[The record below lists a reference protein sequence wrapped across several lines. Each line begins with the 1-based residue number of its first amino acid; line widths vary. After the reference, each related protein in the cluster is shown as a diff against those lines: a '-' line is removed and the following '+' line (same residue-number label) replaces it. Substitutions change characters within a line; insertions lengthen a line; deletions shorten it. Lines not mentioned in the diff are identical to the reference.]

1 MKQRLT
7 AKEEE
12 VMNIIWAKGEVFIRD
27 IVAALPDP
35 KPNYNT
41 VATQV
46 KFLEDKGFVKR
57 KPMAN
62 SFQYSPALTE
72 RDYHG
77 TTVGDVVSRYY
88 NNSYISLVS
97 QFVEEDKMD
106 VEDLKNSFLKS
117 KAKGNDRLHRN
128 ERVAAFR
135 VLRILYVADA
145 EDHLLH
151 FQPILLDG
159 WQPALLGSAARP
171 LGFSGTAV
179 SNVIPTLTLPQAVVS
194 AEGGTLNAADKGI
207 SWLGVVS
214 GIYFLGAFVV
224 LIMNILSV
232 IQTSRMIASGEHI
245 QKEGFK
251 VTIVDA
257 PVASFSF
264 LGHIVISR
272 EDFTATTVILTHEM
286 SHVRKHHS
294 VDVLLF
300 SVVTVLHW
308 FNPLVWLARA
318 ELKMLHE
325 YEADESVINQ
335 GVNAADYQLLLVR
348 KAVGEHRFRLANG
361 FNHTKL
367 SNRIAMMMSEKTNGW
382 FRLAYVVC
390 IPLLVCTLCFSSF
403 TKPDST
409 GSLSDET
416 MISETA
422 PENVSVTVTGES
434 RNDINIDVTT
444 DDDEPVPFQWWR
456 PNRCSKAVTRTISPN
471 GSMSI

>member
-1 MKQRLT
+1 MIAYIVTSGLLLS
-7 AKEEE
+7 
-12 VMNIIWAKGEVFIRD
+12 VFYAFFMLLMRKTTFFTFNRFSLM
-27 IVAALPDP
+27 AGSLLCLALPLIHWD
-35 KPNYNT
+35 
-41 VATQV
+41 
-46 KFLEDKGFVKR
+46 
-57 KPMAN
+57 
-62 SFQYSPALTE
+62 
-72 RDYHG
+72 
-77 TTVGDVVSRYY
+77 
-88 NNSYISLVS
+88 
-97 QFVEEDKMD
+97 
-106 VEDLKNSFLKS
+106 
-117 KAKGNDRLHRN
+117 
-128 ERVAAFR
+128 
-135 VLRILYVADA
+135 
-145 EDHLLH
+145 
-151 FQPILLDG
+151 
-159 WQPALLGSAARP
+159 
-171 LGFSGTAV
+171 FSGTAV

-245 QKEGFK
+245 QKDGFK

-272 EDFTATTVILTHEM
+272 EDFTATPVILTHEM

-367 SNRIAMMMSEKTNGW
+367 SNRITMMMSEKTNGW
-382 FRLAYVVC
+382 IRLSYVACV
-390 IPLLVCTLCFSSF
+390 PLLACMLCFCTSNKQ
-403 TKPDST
+403 T
-409 GSLSDET
+409 
-416 MISETA
+416 SEMT
-422 PENVSVTVTGES
+422 ERTVDALDAEPQ
-434 RNDINIDVTT
+434 DINEVVAIGVTDAT
-444 DDDEPVPFQWWR
+444 TAEEDEPVPFQSAEVKPMFQGGDANNFAKWVNEHLIYPEDAQKAKKQGRVVVQFTITKTGKMENVKVLRGTFKSLDEEALRIVKSSPVWE
-456 PNRCSKAVTRTISPN
+456 PGKMQGKAVDVTYTFPIVFRLK
-471 GSMSI
+471 

>member
-1 MKQRLT
+1 MIAYLIT
-7 AKEEE
+7 T
-12 VMNIIWAKGEVFIRD
+12 GLLLSVFYAFFMLLMRKTTFFTFNRF
-27 IVAALPDP
+27 ALLAGSLLCLALP
-35 KPNYNT
+35 
-41 VATQV
+41 
-46 KFLEDKGFVKR
+46 
-57 KPMAN
+57 
-62 SFQYSPALTE
+62 
-72 RDYHG
+72 
-77 TTVGDVVSRYY
+77 
-88 NNSYISLVS
+88 LVHW
-97 QFVEEDKMD
+97 D
-106 VEDLKNSFLKS
+106 
-117 KAKGNDRLHRN
+117 
-128 ERVAAFR
+128 
-135 VLRILYVADA
+135 
-145 EDHLLH
+145 
-151 FQPILLDG
+151 
-159 WQPALLGSAARP
+159 
-171 LGFSGTAV
+171 FSGTAV

-264 LGHIVISR
+264 LGHIVIGR
-272 EDFTATTVILTHEM
+272 EDFTANPVILTHEM

-367 SNRIAMMMSEKTNGW
+367 SNRITMMMSEKTNGW
-382 FRLAYVVC
+382 IRLSYVACV
-390 IPLLVCTLCFSSF
+390 PLLACMLCFCTSNKQTPEMTERTEDALDAEPQDINEVVAIGF
-403 TKPDST
+403 TDST
-409 GSLSDET
+409 
-416 MISETA
+416 TA
-422 PENVSVTVTGES
+422 EE
-434 RNDINIDVTT
+434 
-444 DDDEPVPFQWWR
+444 DEPVPFRSAEVKPMFQGGDANNFSKWINEHLIYPQDAKDAGKQGRVVLQFTVNKVGRMENIRVLRGCYQSLDEEALRVVKASPEWK
-456 PNRCSKAVTRTISPN
+456 PGMMDGKAVSVTYTFPIVFKLR
-471 GSMSI
+471 

>member
-1 MKQRLT
+1 MWRT
-7 AKEEE
+7 
-12 VMNIIWAKGEVFIRD
+12 
-27 IVAALPDP
+27 
-35 KPNYNT
+35 
-41 VATQV
+41 
-46 KFLEDKGFVKR
+46 
-57 KPMAN
+57 
-62 SFQYSPALTE
+62 
-72 RDYHG
+72 
-77 TTVGDVVSRYY
+77 
-88 NNSYISLVS
+88 
-97 QFVEEDKMD
+97 
-106 VEDLKNSFLKS
+106 LKNSFLKS

-135 VLRILYVADA
+135 VLRILYAADA

-159 WQPALLGSAARP
+159 WQPACLALP
-171 LGFSGTAV
+171 LIHWDFSGTAV

-232 IQTSRMIASGEHI
+232 IQTCRVIASGEHI
-245 QKEGFK
+245 QKDGFK

-272 EDFTATTVILTHEM
+272 EDFTATPVILTHEM

-335 GVNAADYQLLLVR
+335 GVNAADYQLLLVK

-382 FRLAYVVC
+382 FRLAYVV
-390 IPLLVCTLCFSSF
+390 
-403 TKPDST
+403 
-409 GSLSDET
+409 
-416 MISETA
+416 
-422 PENVSVTVTGES
+422 
-434 RNDINIDVTT
+434 
-444 DDDEPVPFQWWR
+444 
-456 PNRCSKAVTRTISPN
+456 
-471 GSMSI
+471 

>member
-1 MKQRLT
+1 MIAYIVTSGLLLS
-7 AKEEE
+7 
-12 VMNIIWAKGEVFIRD
+12 VFYAFFMLLMRKTTFFTFNRFSLM
-27 IVAALPDP
+27 AGSLLCLALP
-35 KPNYNT
+35 
-41 VATQV
+41 
-46 KFLEDKGFVKR
+46 
-57 KPMAN
+57 
-62 SFQYSPALTE
+62 
-72 RDYHG
+72 
-77 TTVGDVVSRYY
+77 
-88 NNSYISLVS
+88 LVHW
-97 QFVEEDKMD
+97 D
-106 VEDLKNSFLKS
+106 
-117 KAKGNDRLHRN
+117 
-128 ERVAAFR
+128 
-135 VLRILYVADA
+135 
-145 EDHLLH
+145 
-151 FQPILLDG
+151 
-159 WQPALLGSAARP
+159 
-171 LGFSGTAV
+171 FSGTAV

-232 IQTSRMIASGEHI
+232 IQTFRMIASGEHI
-245 QKEGFK
+245 QKDGFK

-272 EDFTATTVILTHEM
+272 EDFTATPVILTHEM

-335 GVNAADYQLLLVR
+335 GLNAADYQLLLVK

-390 IPLLVCTLCFSSF
+390 VPLLACTLCLCTSNNQ
-403 TKPDST
+403 
-409 GSLSDET
+409 
-416 MISETA
+416 SED
-422 PENVSVTVTGES
+422 VTVTAEDVTDPES
-434 RNDINIDVTT
+434 GDINEVTVVGFNSGST
-444 DDDEPVPFQWWR
+444 KAEEDEPVPFQLVEAKPMFQGGDANNFAKWINARLLYPEDAKKAGKHGRVVVQFTVSKTGKMTNVRLLKGVCQSLDEEALRVVKSSPEWK
-456 PNRCSKAVTRTISPN
+456 PGMMEGKAVDVTYTFPVIFSLR
-471 GSMSI
+471 

>member
-1 MKQRLT
+1 MIAYIVTSGLLLS
-7 AKEEE
+7 
-12 VMNIIWAKGEVFIRD
+12 VFYAFFMLLMRKTTFFTFNRFSLM
-27 IVAALPDP
+27 AGSLLCLALPLIHWD
-35 KPNYNT
+35 
-41 VATQV
+41 
-46 KFLEDKGFVKR
+46 
-57 KPMAN
+57 
-62 SFQYSPALTE
+62 
-72 RDYHG
+72 
-77 TTVGDVVSRYY
+77 
-88 NNSYISLVS
+88 
-97 QFVEEDKMD
+97 
-106 VEDLKNSFLKS
+106 
-117 KAKGNDRLHRN
+117 
-128 ERVAAFR
+128 
-135 VLRILYVADA
+135 
-145 EDHLLH
+145 
-151 FQPILLDG
+151 
-159 WQPALLGSAARP
+159 
-171 LGFSGTAV
+171 FSGTAV

-272 EDFTATTVILTHEM
+272 EDFTATPVILTHEM
-286 SHVRKHHS
+286 SHVRKRHS

-367 SNRIAMMMSEKTNGW
+367 SNRITMMMSEKTNGW
-382 FRLAYVVC
+382 IRLSYVACV
-390 IPLLVCTLCFSSF
+390 PLLACMLCFCTSNKQ
-403 TKPDST
+403 T
-409 GSLSDET
+409 
-416 MISETA
+416 SEMT
-422 PENVSVTVTGES
+422 ERTVDALDAEPQ
-434 RNDINIDVTT
+434 DINEVVAIGVTDAT
-444 DDDEPVPFQWWR
+444 TAEEDEPVPFQSAEVKPMFQGGDANNFAKWVNEHLIYPEDAQKAKKQGRVVVQFTITKTGKMENVKVLRGTFKSLDEEALRIVKSSPVWE
-456 PNRCSKAVTRTISPN
+456 PGKMQGKAVDVTYTFPIVFRLK
-471 GSMSI
+471 

>member
-1 MKQRLT
+1 MIAYIVTSGLLLS
-7 AKEEE
+7 
-12 VMNIIWAKGEVFIRD
+12 VFYAFFMLLMRKTTFFTFNRFSLM
-27 IVAALPDP
+27 AGSLLCLALP
-35 KPNYNT
+35 
-41 VATQV
+41 
-46 KFLEDKGFVKR
+46 
-57 KPMAN
+57 
-62 SFQYSPALTE
+62 
-72 RDYHG
+72 
-77 TTVGDVVSRYY
+77 
-88 NNSYISLVS
+88 LVHW
-97 QFVEEDKMD
+97 D
-106 VEDLKNSFLKS
+106 
-117 KAKGNDRLHRN
+117 
-128 ERVAAFR
+128 
-135 VLRILYVADA
+135 
-145 EDHLLH
+145 
-151 FQPILLDG
+151 
-159 WQPALLGSAARP
+159 
-171 LGFSGTAV
+171 FSGTAV
-179 SNVIPTLTLPQAVVS
+179 SNIIPTQTLPQALIS

-245 QKEGFK
+245 QKDGFK

-272 EDFTATTVILTHEM
+272 EDFTATPVILTHEM

-367 SNRIAMMMSEKTNGW
+367 SNRITMMMSEKTNGW
-382 FRLAYVVC
+382 IRLSYVACV
-390 IPLLVCTLCFSSF
+390 PLLACMLCFCTSNKQTPEMTERTEDALDAEPQDINEVVAIGF
-403 TKPDST
+403 TDST
-409 GSLSDET
+409 
-416 MISETA
+416 TA
-422 PENVSVTVTGES
+422 EE
-434 RNDINIDVTT
+434 
-444 DDDEPVPFQWWR
+444 DEPVPFRSAEVKPMFQGGDANNFSKWINERLIYPQDAKDAGKQGRVVLQFTVNKVGRMENIRVLRGCYQSLDEEALRVVKASPEWK
-456 PNRCSKAVTRTISPN
+456 PGMMDGKAVSVTYTFPIVFKLR
-471 GSMSI
+471 

>member
-1 MKQRLT
+1 MIAYLIT
-7 AKEEE
+7 S
-12 VMNIIWAKGEVFIRD
+12 GLLLSVFYAFFMLLMRKTTFFTFNRFSLM
-27 IVAALPDP
+27 AGSLLCLALPLIHWD
-35 KPNYNT
+35 
-41 VATQV
+41 
-46 KFLEDKGFVKR
+46 
-57 KPMAN
+57 
-62 SFQYSPALTE
+62 
-72 RDYHG
+72 
-77 TTVGDVVSRYY
+77 
-88 NNSYISLVS
+88 
-97 QFVEEDKMD
+97 
-106 VEDLKNSFLKS
+106 
-117 KAKGNDRLHRN
+117 
-128 ERVAAFR
+128 
-135 VLRILYVADA
+135 
-145 EDHLLH
+145 
-151 FQPILLDG
+151 
-159 WQPALLGSAARP
+159 
-171 LGFSGTAV
+171 FSGTAV

-214 GIYFLGAFVV
+214 RIYFLGAFVV

-272 EDFTATTVILTHEM
+272 EDFTATPVILTHEM

-367 SNRIAMMMSEKTNGW
+367 SNRIAMMMSEKLMDGSGL
-382 FRLAYVVC
+382 RMSSAYHFLFAHCASAVSQNR
-390 IPLLVCTLCFSSF
+390 IQ
-403 TKPDST
+403 PD
-409 GSLSDET
+409 
-416 MISETA
+416 
-422 PENVSVTVTGES
+422 
-434 RNDINIDVTT
+434 
-444 DDDEPVPFQWWR
+444 
-456 PNRCSKAVTRTISPN
+456 RCPMRQ
-471 GSMSI
+471 

>member
-1 MKQRLT
+1 MWRT
-7 AKEEE
+7 
-12 VMNIIWAKGEVFIRD
+12 
-27 IVAALPDP
+27 
-35 KPNYNT
+35 
-41 VATQV
+41 
-46 KFLEDKGFVKR
+46 
-57 KPMAN
+57 
-62 SFQYSPALTE
+62 
-72 RDYHG
+72 
-77 TTVGDVVSRYY
+77 
-88 NNSYISLVS
+88 
-97 QFVEEDKMD
+97 
-106 VEDLKNSFLKS
+106 LKNSFHKS

-145 EDHLLH
+145 EDNLLH
-151 FQPILLDG
+151 FQPVLLDG
-159 WQPALLGSAARP
+159 WQPALLGSAAHP
-171 LGFSGTAV
+171 LGFQRNRGLERHPDPDPAASGGQRGRR
-179 SNVIPTLTLPQAVVS
+179 NPD
-194 AEGGTLNAADKGI
+194 AADKGI

-272 EDFTATTVILTHEM
+272 EDFTATPVILTHEM

-335 GVNAADYQLLLVR
+335 GVNAADYQLLLVK

-444 DDDEPVPFQWWR
+444 DDDEPVPFQMVETKPVFQGGDANNFAKWVNEHLIYPEDAQKAKKQGRVVVQFTITKTGKWKT
-456 PNRCSKAVTRTISPN
+456 SKS
-471 GSMSI
+471 

>member
-1 MKQRLT
+1 MIAYIVTSGLLLS
-7 AKEEE
+7 
-12 VMNIIWAKGEVFIRD
+12 VFYAFFMLLMRKTTFFTFNRFSLM
-27 IVAALPDP
+27 AGSLLCLALPLIHWD
-35 KPNYNT
+35 
-41 VATQV
+41 
-46 KFLEDKGFVKR
+46 
-57 KPMAN
+57 
-62 SFQYSPALTE
+62 
-72 RDYHG
+72 
-77 TTVGDVVSRYY
+77 
-88 NNSYISLVS
+88 
-97 QFVEEDKMD
+97 
-106 VEDLKNSFLKS
+106 
-117 KAKGNDRLHRN
+117 
-128 ERVAAFR
+128 
-135 VLRILYVADA
+135 
-145 EDHLLH
+145 
-151 FQPILLDG
+151 
-159 WQPALLGSAARP
+159 
-171 LGFSGTAV
+171 FSGTAV

-245 QKEGFK
+245 QKEGVK

-272 EDFTATTVILTHEM
+272 EDFTANPVILTHEM

-325 YEADESVINQ
+325 YEADESVIGQ

-367 SNRIAMMMSEKTNGW
+367 SNRITMMMSEKTNGW
-382 FRLAYVVC
+382 IRLSYVACV
-390 IPLLVCTLCFSSF
+390 PLLACMLCFCTSNKQ
-403 TKPDST
+403 T
-409 GSLSDET
+409 
-416 MISETA
+416 SEMT
-422 PENVSVTVTGES
+422 ERTVDALDAEPQ
-434 RNDINIDVTT
+434 DINEVVAIGVTDAT
-444 DDDEPVPFQWWR
+444 TAEEDEPVPFQSAEVKPMFQGGDANNFAKWVNEHLIYPEDAQKAKKQGRVVVQFTITKTGKMENVKVLRGAFKSLDEEALRIVKSSPVWE
-456 PNRCSKAVTRTISPN
+456 PGKMQGKAVDVTYTFPIIFRLK
-471 GSMSI
+471 

>member
-1 MKQRLT
+1 MIAYIVTSGLLLS
-7 AKEEE
+7 
-12 VMNIIWAKGEVFIRD
+12 VFYAFFMLLMRKTTFFTFNRFSLM
-27 IVAALPDP
+27 AGSLLCLALPLIHWD
-35 KPNYNT
+35 
-41 VATQV
+41 
-46 KFLEDKGFVKR
+46 
-57 KPMAN
+57 
-62 SFQYSPALTE
+62 
-72 RDYHG
+72 
-77 TTVGDVVSRYY
+77 
-88 NNSYISLVS
+88 
-97 QFVEEDKMD
+97 
-106 VEDLKNSFLKS
+106 
-117 KAKGNDRLHRN
+117 
-128 ERVAAFR
+128 
-135 VLRILYVADA
+135 
-145 EDHLLH
+145 
-151 FQPILLDG
+151 
-159 WQPALLGSAARP
+159 
-171 LGFSGTAV
+171 FSGTAV

-245 QKEGFK
+245 QKDGFK

-272 EDFTATTVILTHEM
+272 EDFTATPVILTHEM

-335 GVNAADYQLLLVR
+335 GVNAADYQLLLVK

-367 SNRIAMMMSEKTNGW
+367 SNRITMLMSEKTNGW
-382 FRLAYVVC
+382 IRLSYVACV
-390 IPLLVCTLCFSSF
+390 PLLACMLCFCTSNKQTPEMTERTEDALDAEPQDINEVVAIGF
-403 TKPDST
+403 TDST
-409 GSLSDET
+409 
-416 MISETA
+416 TA
-422 PENVSVTVTGES
+422 EE
-434 RNDINIDVTT
+434 
-444 DDDEPVPFQWWR
+444 DEPVPFRSAEVKPMFQGGDANNFSKWINERLIYPQDAKDAGKQGRVVLQFTVNKVGRMENIRVLRGCYQSLDEEALRVVKASPEWK
-456 PNRCSKAVTRTISPN
+456 PGMMDGKAVSVTYTFPIVFKLR
-471 GSMSI
+471 

>member
-1 MKQRLT
+1 MIAYLIT
-7 AKEEE
+7 S
-12 VMNIIWAKGEVFIRD
+12 GLLLSVFYAFFMLLMRKTTFFTFNRFSLM
-27 IVAALPDP
+27 AGSLLCLALPLIHWD
-35 KPNYNT
+35 
-41 VATQV
+41 
-46 KFLEDKGFVKR
+46 
-57 KPMAN
+57 
-62 SFQYSPALTE
+62 
-72 RDYHG
+72 
-77 TTVGDVVSRYY
+77 
-88 NNSYISLVS
+88 
-97 QFVEEDKMD
+97 
-106 VEDLKNSFLKS
+106 
-117 KAKGNDRLHRN
+117 
-128 ERVAAFR
+128 
-135 VLRILYVADA
+135 
-145 EDHLLH
+145 
-151 FQPILLDG
+151 
-159 WQPALLGSAARP
+159 
-171 LGFSGTAV
+171 FSGTAV

-335 GVNAADYQLLLVR
+335 GVNAADYQLLLVK

-367 SNRIAMMMSEKTNGW
+367 SNRITMMMSEKTNGW
-382 FRLAYVVC
+382 IRLSYVACV
-390 IPLLVCTLCFSSF
+390 PLLACMLCFCTSNKQTPEMTERTEDALDAEPQDINEVVAIGF
-403 TKPDST
+403 TDST
-409 GSLSDET
+409 
-416 MISETA
+416 TA
-422 PENVSVTVTGES
+422 EE
-434 RNDINIDVTT
+434 
-444 DDDEPVPFQWWR
+444 DEPVPFRSAEVKPMFQGGDANNFSKWINERLIYPQDAKDAGKQGRVVLQFTVNKVGRMENIRVLRGCYQSLDEEALRVVKASPEWK
-456 PNRCSKAVTRTISPN
+456 PGMMDGKAVSVTYTFPIVFKLR
-471 GSMSI
+471 

>member
-1 MKQRLT
+1 MIAYIVTSGLLLS
-7 AKEEE
+7 
-12 VMNIIWAKGEVFIRD
+12 VFYAFFMLLMRKTTFFTFNRFSLM
-27 IVAALPDP
+27 AGSLLCLALPLIHWD
-35 KPNYNT
+35 
-41 VATQV
+41 
-46 KFLEDKGFVKR
+46 
-57 KPMAN
+57 
-62 SFQYSPALTE
+62 
-72 RDYHG
+72 
-77 TTVGDVVSRYY
+77 
-88 NNSYISLVS
+88 
-97 QFVEEDKMD
+97 
-106 VEDLKNSFLKS
+106 
-117 KAKGNDRLHRN
+117 
-128 ERVAAFR
+128 
-135 VLRILYVADA
+135 
-145 EDHLLH
+145 
-151 FQPILLDG
+151 
-159 WQPALLGSAARP
+159 
-171 LGFSGTAV
+171 FSGTAV

-272 EDFTATTVILTHEM
+272 EDFTANPVILTHEM
-286 SHVRKHHS
+286 SHVRKCHS

-325 YEADESVINQ
+325 YEADESVIGQ

-367 SNRIAMMMSEKTNGW
+367 SNRITMMMSEKTNGW
-382 FRLAYVVC
+382 IRLSYVACV
-390 IPLLVCTLCFSSF
+390 PLLACMLCFCTSNKQ
-403 TKPDST
+403 T
-409 GSLSDET
+409 
-416 MISETA
+416 SEMT
-422 PENVSVTVTGES
+422 ERTVDALDAEPQ
-434 RNDINIDVTT
+434 DINEVVAIGVTDAT
-444 DDDEPVPFQWWR
+444 TAEEDEPVPFQSAEVKPMFQGGDANNFAKWVNEHLIYPEDAQKAKKQGRVVVQFTITKTGKMENVKVLRGTFKSLDEEALRIVKSSPVWE
-456 PNRCSKAVTRTISPN
+456 PGKMQGKAVDVTYTFPIVFRLK
-471 GSMSI
+471 

>member
-1 MKQRLT
+1 MIAYIVTSGLLLS
-7 AKEEE
+7 
-12 VMNIIWAKGEVFIRD
+12 VFYAFFMLLMRKTTFFTFNRFSLM
-27 IVAALPDP
+27 AGSLLCLALPLIHWD
-35 KPNYNT
+35 
-41 VATQV
+41 
-46 KFLEDKGFVKR
+46 
-57 KPMAN
+57 
-62 SFQYSPALTE
+62 
-72 RDYHG
+72 
-77 TTVGDVVSRYY
+77 
-88 NNSYISLVS
+88 
-97 QFVEEDKMD
+97 
-106 VEDLKNSFLKS
+106 
-117 KAKGNDRLHRN
+117 
-128 ERVAAFR
+128 
-135 VLRILYVADA
+135 
-145 EDHLLH
+145 
-151 FQPILLDG
+151 
-159 WQPALLGSAARP
+159 
-171 LGFSGTAV
+171 FSGTAV

-245 QKEGFK
+245 QKDGFK

-272 EDFTATTVILTHEM
+272 EDFTATPVILTHEM

-367 SNRIAMMMSEKTNGW
+367 SNRITMMMSEKNNGW
-382 FRLAYVVC
+382 IRLSYVACV
-390 IPLLVCTLCFSSF
+390 PLLACMLCFCTSNKQ
-403 TKPDST
+403 T
-409 GSLSDET
+409 
-416 MISETA
+416 SEMT
-422 PENVSVTVTGES
+422 ERTVDALDAEPQ
-434 RNDINIDVTT
+434 DINEVVAIGVTDAT
-444 DDDEPVPFQWWR
+444 TAEEDEPVPFQSAEVKPMFQGGDANNFAKWVNEHLIYPEDAQKAKKQGRVVVQFTITKTGKMENVKVLRGTFKSLDEEALRIVKSSPVWE
-456 PNRCSKAVTRTISPN
+456 PGKMQGKAVDVTYTFPIVFRLK
-471 GSMSI
+471 

>member
-1 MKQRLT
+1 MIAYIVTSGLLLS
-7 AKEEE
+7 
-12 VMNIIWAKGEVFIRD
+12 VFYAFFMLLMRKTTFFTFNRFSLM
-27 IVAALPDP
+27 AGSLLCLALPLIHWD
-35 KPNYNT
+35 
-41 VATQV
+41 
-46 KFLEDKGFVKR
+46 
-57 KPMAN
+57 
-62 SFQYSPALTE
+62 
-72 RDYHG
+72 
-77 TTVGDVVSRYY
+77 
-88 NNSYISLVS
+88 
-97 QFVEEDKMD
+97 
-106 VEDLKNSFLKS
+106 
-117 KAKGNDRLHRN
+117 
-128 ERVAAFR
+128 
-135 VLRILYVADA
+135 
-145 EDHLLH
+145 
-151 FQPILLDG
+151 
-159 WQPALLGSAARP
+159 
-171 LGFSGTAV
+171 FSGTAV
-179 SNVIPTLTLPQAVVS
+179 SNVIPTLPLPQAVVS

-245 QKEGFK
+245 QKDGFK

-272 EDFTATTVILTHEM
+272 EDFTATPVILTHEM

-335 GVNAADYQLLLVR
+335 GVNAADYQLLLVK

-367 SNRIAMMMSEKTNGW
+367 SNRITMMMSEKTNGW
-382 FRLAYVVC
+382 IRLSYVACV
-390 IPLLVCTLCFSSF
+390 PLLACMLCFCTSNKQTPEMTERTEDALDAEPQDINEVVAIGF
-403 TKPDST
+403 TDST
-409 GSLSDET
+409 
-416 MISETA
+416 TA
-422 PENVSVTVTGES
+422 EE
-434 RNDINIDVTT
+434 
-444 DDDEPVPFQWWR
+444 DEPVPLQSAEVKPMFQGGDANNFSKWINERLIYPQDAKDAGKQGRVVLQFTVNKVGRMENIRVLRGCYQSLDEEALRVVKASPEWK
-456 PNRCSKAVTRTISPN
+456 PGMMDGKAVSVTYTFPIVFKLR
-471 GSMSI
+471 

>member
-1 MKQRLT
+1 MIAYIVTSGLLLS
-7 AKEEE
+7 
-12 VMNIIWAKGEVFIRD
+12 VFYAFFMLLMRKTTFFTFNRFSLM
-27 IVAALPDP
+27 AGSLLCLALPLIHWD
-35 KPNYNT
+35 
-41 VATQV
+41 
-46 KFLEDKGFVKR
+46 
-57 KPMAN
+57 
-62 SFQYSPALTE
+62 
-72 RDYHG
+72 
-77 TTVGDVVSRYY
+77 
-88 NNSYISLVS
+88 
-97 QFVEEDKMD
+97 
-106 VEDLKNSFLKS
+106 
-117 KAKGNDRLHRN
+117 
-128 ERVAAFR
+128 
-135 VLRILYVADA
+135 
-145 EDHLLH
+145 
-151 FQPILLDG
+151 
-159 WQPALLGSAARP
+159 
-171 LGFSGTAV
+171 FSGTAV
-179 SNVIPTLTLPQAVVS
+179 SNVIPTLPLPQAVVS

-272 EDFTATTVILTHEM
+272 EDFTATPVILTHEM

-335 GVNAADYQLLLVR
+335 GVNAADYQLLLVK

-367 SNRIAMMMSEKTNGW
+367 SNRITMMMSEKTNGW
-382 FRLAYVVC
+382 IRLSYVACV
-390 IPLLVCTLCFSSF
+390 PLLACMLCFCTSNKQTPEMTERTEDALDAEPQDINEVVAIGF
-403 TKPDST
+403 TDST
-409 GSLSDET
+409 
-416 MISETA
+416 TA
-422 PENVSVTVTGES
+422 EE
-434 RNDINIDVTT
+434 
-444 DDDEPVPFQWWR
+444 DEPVPFRSAEVKPMFQGGDANNFSKWINERLIYPQDAKDAGKQGRVVLQFTVNKVGRMENIRVLRGCYQSLDEEALRVVKASPEWK
-456 PNRCSKAVTRTISPN
+456 PGMMDGKAVSVTYTFPIVFKLR
-471 GSMSI
+471 

>member
-1 MKQRLT
+1 MIAYIVTSGLLLS
-7 AKEEE
+7 
-12 VMNIIWAKGEVFIRD
+12 VFYAFFMLLMRKTTFFTFNRFSLM
-27 IVAALPDP
+27 AGSLLCLALPLIHWD
-35 KPNYNT
+35 
-41 VATQV
+41 
-46 KFLEDKGFVKR
+46 
-57 KPMAN
+57 
-62 SFQYSPALTE
+62 
-72 RDYHG
+72 
-77 TTVGDVVSRYY
+77 
-88 NNSYISLVS
+88 
-97 QFVEEDKMD
+97 
-106 VEDLKNSFLKS
+106 
-117 KAKGNDRLHRN
+117 
-128 ERVAAFR
+128 
-135 VLRILYVADA
+135 
-145 EDHLLH
+145 
-151 FQPILLDG
+151 
-159 WQPALLGSAARP
+159 
-171 LGFSGTAV
+171 FSGTAV

-272 EDFTATTVILTHEM
+272 EDFTATPVILTHEM

-335 GVNAADYQLLLVR
+335 SVNAADYQLLLVR

-367 SNRIAMMMSEKTNGW
+367 SNRITMMMSEKTNGW

-444 DDDEPVPFQWWR
+444 DDDEPVPFQMVETKPVFQGGDANNFAKWVNEHLIY
-456 PNRCSKAVTRTISPN
+456 PEDAQKAKKQGRVVVQFTITKTGKMENVKVLRGTFKSLDEEALRIVKSSPVWEPGKMQGKAADVTYTFPIVFRLK
-471 GSMSI
+471 

>member
-1 MKQRLT
+1 MIAYLIT
-7 AKEEE
+7 S
-12 VMNIIWAKGEVFIRD
+12 GLLLSVFYAFFMLLMRKTTFFTFNRFSLM
-27 IVAALPDP
+27 AGSLLCLALPLIHWD
-35 KPNYNT
+35 
-41 VATQV
+41 
-46 KFLEDKGFVKR
+46 
-57 KPMAN
+57 
-62 SFQYSPALTE
+62 
-72 RDYHG
+72 
-77 TTVGDVVSRYY
+77 
-88 NNSYISLVS
+88 
-97 QFVEEDKMD
+97 
-106 VEDLKNSFLKS
+106 
-117 KAKGNDRLHRN
+117 
-128 ERVAAFR
+128 
-135 VLRILYVADA
+135 
-145 EDHLLH
+145 
-151 FQPILLDG
+151 
-159 WQPALLGSAARP
+159 
-171 LGFSGTAV
+171 FSGTAV

-272 EDFTATTVILTHEM
+272 EDFTATPVILTHEM

-325 YEADESVINQ
+325 YEADESVIGQ

-367 SNRIAMMMSEKTNGW
+367 SNRITMMMSEKTNGW
-382 FRLAYVVC
+382 IRLSYVACV
-390 IPLLVCTLCFSSF
+390 PLLACMLCFCTSNKQ
-403 TKPDST
+403 TPEMTERTEDALDAEPQDINEVVAIGVTDST
-409 GSLSDET
+409 
-416 MISETA
+416 TA
-422 PENVSVTVTGES
+422 EE
-434 RNDINIDVTT
+434 
-444 DDDEPVPFQWWR
+444 DEPVPFRSAEVKPMFQGGDANNFSKWINEHLIYPQDAKDAGKQGRVVLQFTVNKVGRMENIRVLRGCYQSLDEEALRVVKASPEWK
-456 PNRCSKAVTRTISPN
+456 PGMMDGKAVSVTYTFPIVFKLR
-471 GSMSI
+471 

>member
-1 MKQRLT
+1 MIAYIVTSGLLLS
-7 AKEEE
+7 
-12 VMNIIWAKGEVFIRD
+12 VFYAFFMLLMRKTTFFTFNRFSLM
-27 IVAALPDP
+27 AGSLLCLALPLIHWD
-35 KPNYNT
+35 
-41 VATQV
+41 
-46 KFLEDKGFVKR
+46 
-57 KPMAN
+57 
-62 SFQYSPALTE
+62 
-72 RDYHG
+72 
-77 TTVGDVVSRYY
+77 
-88 NNSYISLVS
+88 
-97 QFVEEDKMD
+97 
-106 VEDLKNSFLKS
+106 
-117 KAKGNDRLHRN
+117 
-128 ERVAAFR
+128 
-135 VLRILYVADA
+135 
-145 EDHLLH
+145 
-151 FQPILLDG
+151 
-159 WQPALLGSAARP
+159 
-171 LGFSGTAV
+171 FSGTAV

-245 QKEGFK
+245 QKDGFK

-272 EDFTATTVILTHEM
+272 EDFTATPVILTHEM

-367 SNRIAMMMSEKTNGW
+367 SNRITMMMSEKTNGW
-382 FRLAYVVC
+382 IRLSYVACV
-390 IPLLVCTLCFSSF
+390 PLLACMLCFCTSNKQ
-403 TKPDST
+403 T
-409 GSLSDET
+409 
-416 MISETA
+416 SEMT
-422 PENVSVTVTGES
+422 ERTVDALDAEPQ
-434 RNDINIDVTT
+434 DINEVVAIGVTDAT
-444 DDDEPVPFQWWR
+444 TAEEDEPVPFQSAEVKPMFQGGDANNFAKWVNEHLIYPEDAQKAKKQGRVVVQFTITKTGKMENVKVLRGTFKSLDEEALRIVKSSPVWE
-456 PNRCSKAVTRTISPN
+456 PGKMQGKAVDVTYTFPIIFRLK
-471 GSMSI
+471 

>member
-1 MKQRLT
+1 MIAYIVTSGLLLS
-7 AKEEE
+7 
-12 VMNIIWAKGEVFIRD
+12 VFYAFFMLLMRKTTFFTFNRF
-27 IVAALPDP
+27 ALMAGSLLCLALP
-35 KPNYNT
+35 
-41 VATQV
+41 
-46 KFLEDKGFVKR
+46 
-57 KPMAN
+57 
-62 SFQYSPALTE
+62 
-72 RDYHG
+72 
-77 TTVGDVVSRYY
+77 
-88 NNSYISLVS
+88 LVHW
-97 QFVEEDKMD
+97 D
-106 VEDLKNSFLKS
+106 
-117 KAKGNDRLHRN
+117 
-128 ERVAAFR
+128 
-135 VLRILYVADA
+135 
-145 EDHLLH
+145 
-151 FQPILLDG
+151 
-159 WQPALLGSAARP
+159 
-171 LGFSGTAV
+171 FSGTAV
-179 SNVIPTLTLPQAVVS
+179 SNVIPTLPLPQAVVS

-245 QKEGFK
+245 QKEGVK

-272 EDFTATTVILTHEM
+272 EDFTANPVILTHEM

-325 YEADESVINQ
+325 YEADESVIGQ

-367 SNRIAMMMSEKTNGW
+367 SNRITMMMSEKTNGW
-382 FRLAYVVC
+382 IRLSYVACV
-390 IPLLVCTLCFSSF
+390 PLLACMLCFCTSNKQ
-403 TKPDST
+403 T
-409 GSLSDET
+409 
-416 MISETA
+416 SEMT
-422 PENVSVTVTGES
+422 ERTVDALDAEPQ
-434 RNDINIDVTT
+434 DINEVVAIGVTDAT
-444 DDDEPVPFQWWR
+444 TAEEDEPVPFQSAEVKPMFQGGDANNFAKWVNEHLIYPEDAQKAKKQGRVVVQFTITKTGKMENVKVLRGTFKSLDEEALRIVKSSPVWE
-456 PNRCSKAVTRTISPN
+456 PGKMQGKAVDVTYTFPIVFRLK
-471 GSMSI
+471 

>member
-1 MKQRLT
+1 MIAYIVTSGLLLS
-7 AKEEE
+7 
-12 VMNIIWAKGEVFIRD
+12 VFYAFFMLLMRKTTFFTFNRFSLM
-27 IVAALPDP
+27 AGSLLCLALPLIHWD
-35 KPNYNT
+35 
-41 VATQV
+41 
-46 KFLEDKGFVKR
+46 
-57 KPMAN
+57 
-62 SFQYSPALTE
+62 
-72 RDYHG
+72 
-77 TTVGDVVSRYY
+77 
-88 NNSYISLVS
+88 
-97 QFVEEDKMD
+97 
-106 VEDLKNSFLKS
+106 
-117 KAKGNDRLHRN
+117 
-128 ERVAAFR
+128 
-135 VLRILYVADA
+135 
-145 EDHLLH
+145 
-151 FQPILLDG
+151 
-159 WQPALLGSAARP
+159 
-171 LGFSGTAV
+171 FSGTAV

-272 EDFTATTVILTHEM
+272 EDFTATPVILTHEM

-335 GVNAADYQLLLVR
+335 GVNAADYQLLLVK

-367 SNRIAMMMSEKTNGW
+367 SNRITMMMSEKTNGW
-382 FRLAYVVC
+382 IRLSYVACV
-390 IPLLVCTLCFSSF
+390 PLLACMLCFCTSNKQ
-403 TKPDST
+403 T
-409 GSLSDET
+409 
-416 MISETA
+416 SEMT
-422 PENVSVTVTGES
+422 ERTVDALDAEPQ
-434 RNDINIDVTT
+434 DINEVVAIGVTDAT
-444 DDDEPVPFQWWR
+444 TAEEDEPVPFQSAEVKPMFQGGDANNFAKWVNEHLIYPEDAQKSKKQGRVVVQFTITKTGKMENVKVLRGTFKSLDEEALRIVKSSPVWE
-456 PNRCSKAVTRTISPN
+456 PGKMQGKAVDVTYTFPIVFRLK
-471 GSMSI
+471 

>member
-1 MKQRLT
+1 MIAYIVTSGLLLS
-7 AKEEE
+7 
-12 VMNIIWAKGEVFIRD
+12 VFYAFFMLLMRKTTFFTFNRFSLM
-27 IVAALPDP
+27 AGSLLCLALPLIHWD
-35 KPNYNT
+35 
-41 VATQV
+41 
-46 KFLEDKGFVKR
+46 
-57 KPMAN
+57 
-62 SFQYSPALTE
+62 
-72 RDYHG
+72 
-77 TTVGDVVSRYY
+77 
-88 NNSYISLVS
+88 
-97 QFVEEDKMD
+97 
-106 VEDLKNSFLKS
+106 
-117 KAKGNDRLHRN
+117 
-128 ERVAAFR
+128 
-135 VLRILYVADA
+135 
-145 EDHLLH
+145 
-151 FQPILLDG
+151 
-159 WQPALLGSAARP
+159 
-171 LGFSGTAV
+171 FSGTAV

-245 QKEGFK
+245 QKEGVK

-272 EDFTATTVILTHEM
+272 EDFTATPVILTHEM

-325 YEADESVINQ
+325 YEADESVIGQ

-367 SNRIAMMMSEKTNGW
+367 SNRITMMMSEKTNGW
-382 FRLAYVVC
+382 IRLSYVACV
-390 IPLLVCTLCFSSF
+390 PLLACMLCFCTSNKQ
-403 TKPDST
+403 T
-409 GSLSDET
+409 
-416 MISETA
+416 SEMT
-422 PENVSVTVTGES
+422 ERTVDALDAEPQ
-434 RNDINIDVTT
+434 DINEVVAIGVTDAT
-444 DDDEPVPFQWWR
+444 TAEEDEPVPFQSAEVKPMFQGGDANNFSKWINEHLIYPQDAKDAGKQGRVVLQFTVNKVGRMENIRVLRGCYQSLDEEALRVVKASPEWK
-456 PNRCSKAVTRTISPN
+456 PGMMDGKAVSVTYTFPIVFKLR
-471 GSMSI
+471 

>member
-1 MKQRLT
+1 MIAYLIT
-7 AKEEE
+7 S
-12 VMNIIWAKGEVFIRD
+12 GLLLSVFYAFFMLLMRKTTFFTFNRFSLM
-27 IVAALPDP
+27 AGSLLCLALP
-35 KPNYNT
+35 
-41 VATQV
+41 
-46 KFLEDKGFVKR
+46 
-57 KPMAN
+57 
-62 SFQYSPALTE
+62 
-72 RDYHG
+72 
-77 TTVGDVVSRYY
+77 
-88 NNSYISLVS
+88 LVHW
-97 QFVEEDKMD
+97 D
-106 VEDLKNSFLKS
+106 
-117 KAKGNDRLHRN
+117 
-128 ERVAAFR
+128 
-135 VLRILYVADA
+135 
-145 EDHLLH
+145 
-151 FQPILLDG
+151 
-159 WQPALLGSAARP
+159 
-171 LGFSGTAV
+171 FSGTAV

-272 EDFTATTVILTHEM
+272 EDFTATPVILTHEM

-367 SNRIAMMMSEKTNGW
+367 SNRITMMMSEKTNGW
-382 FRLAYVVC
+382 IRLSYVACV
-390 IPLLVCTLCFSSF
+390 PLLACMLCFCTSNKQ
-403 TKPDST
+403 T
-409 GSLSDET
+409 
-416 MISETA
+416 SEMT
-422 PENVSVTVTGES
+422 ERTVDALDAEPQ
-434 RNDINIDVTT
+434 DINEVVAIGVTDAT
-444 DDDEPVPFQWWR
+444 TAEEDEPVPFQSAEVKPMFQGGDANNFAKWVNEHLIYPEDAQKAKKQGRVVVQFTITKTGKMENVKVLRGTFKSLDEEALRIVKSSPVWE
-456 PNRCSKAVTRTISPN
+456 PGKMQGKAVDVTYTFPIVFRLK
-471 GSMSI
+471 